1 MEKRSFRP
9 MFIGPAINNLLRRLG
24 AKSSDSDLA
33 TRWNEIVGMDCKL
46 VRLSRGN
53 KNRTVFIRANN
64 PSEKLLMSYQS
75 PEIIKKINAYFGYE
89 AVSKVVIK

>member
-1 MEKRSFRP
+1 MEKRSKRP
-9 MFIGPAINNLLRRLG
+9 MFIGPAINNLLRKLG

-33 TRWNEIVGMDCKL
+33 VKWDEIVKMDCKL

-53 KNRTVFIRANN
+53 KNRTVYVRANN
-64 PSEKLLMSYQS
+64 PSEKLLMSYQA
-75 PEIIKKINAYFGYE
+75 PEIIKRINAYFGFE